1 MRRISS
7 WLRAAAAS
15 CFSLQARPSRAHL
28 HTRNVELPVA
38 ESRSSGPAPTHPL
51 HGTERKGSIV
61 SKSIRTAVVALM
73 VLLLAGGT
81 CVVLLGESGATSSG
95 STPSAQSPSVNPLVQ
110 KQGRSPAAAAV
121 ADVTAGRAVLI
132 DVRTSAEYASE
143 HARAAINF
151 DVAKMMRGE
160 LPHVPKTTRIYL
172 YCHSGKRAALA
183 QSILRQRGYSD
194 VTAIGGLQDWRA
206 AGGA

>member
-1 MRRISS
+1 MVQWETPRTP
-7 WLRAAAAS
+7 L
-15 CFSLQARPSRAHL
+15 LQARPSRAHL
-28 HTRNVELPVA
+28 RPRNVEPPDA
-38 ESRSSGPAPTHPL
+38 ESRSGGRAPTHPL
-51 HGTERKGSIV
+51 LIGTERKGSIV
-61 SKSIRTAVVALM
+61 SKSIRTVVVALL
-73 VLLLAGGT
+73 VLLLAGGA
-81 CVVLLGESGATSSG
+81 CVLVLGESGATSSG

-110 KQGRSPAAAAV
+110 RQGRSPAAAAV

-132 DVRTSAEYASE
+132 DVRTPAEYAGE
-143 HARAAINF
+143 HAKAAINF
-151 DVAKMMRGE
+151 DVAKMIRGE